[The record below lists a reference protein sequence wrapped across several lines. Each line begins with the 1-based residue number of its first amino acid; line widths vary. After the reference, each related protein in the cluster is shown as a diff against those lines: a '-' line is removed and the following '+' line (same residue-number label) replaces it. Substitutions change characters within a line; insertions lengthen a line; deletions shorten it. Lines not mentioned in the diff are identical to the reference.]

1 MVNKEIYNKNGVSC
15 VIIKSDKG
23 AQLFNKILNN
33 IKLTQVLEEDLL
45 KVNKS
50 YDNFYMDKEKRDKFF
65 NEFINSNDR
74 INIIKKYTNYSF
86 KQKFIIKKNL
96 LVLKLKNK

>member
-33 IKLTQVLEEDLL
+33 IKLTQVSEKDLL

-50 YDNFYMDKEKRDKFF
+50 YDNFCMDKEKRDNFF
-65 NEFINSNDR
+65 NEFINSTDR
-74 INIIKKYTNYSF
+74 INIIKKIY
-86 KQKFIIKKNL
+86 
-96 LVLKLKNK
+96 